1 MAQRTEPRR
10 TLYDLYWSDVRNA
23 DFRTLFKKETRGA
36 YEFYA
41 AEFDADVRGGGKLR
55 RGWRVFWAL
64 ARAFVR
70 KLSPARRLL
79 FTAIVVAFALASSGD
94 DWLLAWIAFVGLLAL
109 LGLETAERV
118 MARDELE
125 AAREIQTRNTPA
137 SAPEFAGYET
147 ALFYETA
154 REVGGDAIDF
164 ARSPES
170 LTALVA
176 DASGKGLGAA
186 LYAAQA
192 DVLFRHLSRDGASPS
207 SALVSLNDALR
218 LAMKPGSFLTAA
230 LARFGEGGTVRVC
243 RAGHPPPLVYRAAA
257 NEVEALK
264 PKGIGLGLVDRPLF
278 ASTLETIETTL
289 APGDALLL
297 YTDGATEAMNRDR
310 VEFGEE
316 RLRKVFAKQAPKSA
330 ERALAALAATLDLH
344 RGDAPLNDDRAIV
357 LVKRAFPSDERREE
371 SAA

>member
-1 MAQRTEPRR
+1 MPNRTDTRR

-41 AEFDADVRGGGKLR
+41 SEFEADVRGGGRLR

-70 KLSPARRLL
+70 KLSPARRLI
-79 FTAIVVAFALASSGD
+79 FTALVVAFALASSGD
-94 DWLLAWIAFVGLLAL
+94 DWLLAWIAFLGLLAL
-109 LGLETAERV
+109 LGLETAERL

-137 SAPEFAGYET
+137 AAPPFEGFET

-164 ARSPES
+164 ARAEGA

-176 DASGKGLGAA
+176 DVSGKGLGAA
-186 LYAAQA
+186 LHAAQA
-192 DVLFRHLSRDGASPS
+192 DVVFRHVTRDDSSPS
-207 SALVSLNDALR
+207 ATLVSLNDALR
-218 LAMKPGSFLTAA
+218 LAMKPGTFLTAA
-230 LARFGEGGTVRVC
+230 LARFGENGEALIC
-243 RAGHPPPLVYRAAA
+243 RAGHPPPLIYRAATG
-257 NEVEALK
+257 EVESVK
-264 PKGIGLGLVDRPLF
+264 PKGIGLGLADRPLF
-278 ASTLETIETTL
+278 ESALETLETAL

-297 YTDGATEAMNRDR
+297 YTDGVTESMNAER

-316 RLRKVFAKQAPKSA
+316 RLRKIFAKQAPKPA
-330 ERALAALAATLDLH
+330 DRALRALAATLDLH
-344 RGDAPLNDDRAIV
+344 RAEAPLNDDRAVV
-357 LVKRAFPSDERREE
+357 LVKRAFPSDEPPPTEPE
-371 SAA
+371 